1 MQHLLWNA
9 KQRGNTAARFQ
20 LENKIIALKIALYF
34 FILWRAL
41 FRLDNHPFLYSRYLP
56 SPHPLSPIP
65 LKFGRNGRRSLWQ
78 LYFQHQHRRWRQGFG
93 GRGFNIFYE
102 IFISFRGILV
112 SAATFGPSLLQW
124 PQEFATPGANSGVHR
139 IGHKCFSFEGFKNG
153 NFFWK
158 NNPKP
163 SYSPWGQRCGELGTK
178 GTRSTQRD
186 AIR

>member
-78 LYFQHQHRRWRQGFG
+78 LYFQHQHRRWRQPVFQRVWGERFLTFLM
-93 GRGFNIFYE
+93 RFY
-102 IFISFRGILV
+102 
-112 SAATFGPSLLQW
+112 SLPEAFCSLQ
-124 PQEFATPGANSGVHR
+124 PRLGDPFSSDCRSLQLLEQTVGKEQVHR
-139 IGHKCFSFEGFKNG
+139 IGHMWVFL
-153 NFFWK
+153 
-158 NNPKP
+158 
-163 SYSPWGQRCGELGTK
+163 WGL
-178 GTRSTQRD
+178 
-186 AIR
+186 

>member
-20 LENKIIALKIALYF
+20 LENKIIALKIASYF

-78 LYFQHQHRRWRQGFG
+78 LYFQRQHERWRQPVFQRVR
-93 GRGFNIFYE
+93 GRGEVFNIFNE
-102 IFISFRGILV
+102 ILIPFRSILL
-112 SAATFGPSLLQW
+112 SAATFGQSPS
-124 PQEFATPGANSGVHR
+124 PAATRVCSSWSEQGAG
-139 IGHKCFSFEGFKNG
+139 
-153 NFFWK
+153 
-158 NNPKP
+158 P
-163 SYSPWGQRCGELGTK
+163 
-178 GTRSTQRD
+178 
-186 AIR
+186 